1 MQAPQKN
8 DIKEIVEDSVLR
20 YQAGDRRALDD
31 VYGQLTTFCL
41 RVISKTSGRY
51 VKVDDDEAAV
61 IPHVI
66 LDVLENYDSTR
77 GAFLVYLGRSIRNR
91 IIDEARKA
99 KRSPS
104 IPFSSLS
111 EEQLPYLDKAD
122 TTFYENIIDDLARR
136 QEIMEFESLLSE
148 FEITFN
154 ELAKI
159 CPRQEKTRHQA
170 QLAARLLAQDQDLC
184 SYLLRKKMLPN
195 KELEDKY
202 LINRQTLDRY
212 RKYII
217 ATVLIIVNDFG
228 YLRQYVL
235 PK

>member
-20 YQAGDRRALDD
+20 YQAGDRGALDD
-31 VYGQLTTFCL
+31 IYGQLTTFCL
-41 RVISKTSGRY
+41 RVISKTSGKY
-51 VKVDDDEAAV
+51 VKLDDDEASV

-66 LDVLENYDSTR
+66 LDVLDKYDNER

-99 KRSPS
+99 KRNPS

-111 EEQLPYLDKAD
+111 EEQLPHLEKAD
-122 TTFYENIIDDLARR
+122 TAFYENIVDDLARR
-136 QEIMEFESLLSE
+136 QEILEFESLLGE
-148 FEITFN
+148 YEITFN

-159 CPRQEKTRHQA
+159 CPRQQKTRNQA
-170 QLAARLLAQDQDLC
+170 QMAARLLAQDQDLC

-202 LINRQTLDRY
+202 LINRQILDRY

-228 YLRQYVL
+228 CLKQYVL
-235 PK
+235 P

>member
-1 MQAPQKN
+1 
-8 DIKEIVEDSVLR
+8 
-20 YQAGDRRALDD
+20 
-31 VYGQLTTFCL
+31 
-41 RVISKTSGRY
+41 
-51 VKVDDDEAAV
+51 
-61 IPHVI
+61 
-66 LDVLENYDSTR
+66 
-77 GAFLVYLGRSIRNR
+77 
-91 IIDEARKA
+91 
-99 KRSPS
+99 
-104 IPFSSLS
+104 
-111 EEQLPYLDKAD
+111 
-122 TTFYENIIDDLARR
+122 
-136 QEIMEFESLLSE
+136 MEFESLLSE

-202 LINRQTLDRY
+202 LINRQILDRY

-217 ATVLIIVNDFG
+217 ATVIIIVNDFG
-228 YLRQYVL
+228 YLKQYVL

>member
-1 MQAPQKN
+1 MQVPQQN
-8 DIKEIVEDSVLR
+8 DMKEMVEDSVLR
-20 YQAGDRRALDD
+20 YQAGDLGALDNI
-31 VYGQLTTFCL
+31 YSQLTTFCL
-41 RVISKTSGRY
+41 RVISKTSGKY
-51 VKVDDDEAAV
+51 VKADDDEAAV

-66 LDVLENYDSTR
+66 LDVLDKYDTER
-77 GAFLVYLGRSIRNR
+77 GTFLVYLGRSIRNR
-91 IIDEARKA
+91 IIDEARKS

-111 EEQLPYLDKAD
+111 EEQLPYLEKAD
-122 TTFYENIIDDLARR
+122 TAFYENIIDDLARR
-136 QEIMEFESLLSE
+136 QEILEFETLLSE

-159 CPRQEKTRHQA
+159 CPRQPKTRSQA
-170 QLAARLLAQDQDLC
+170 QRAARLLAQDQDLC

-202 LINRQTLDRY
+202 LINRQILDRY

-228 YLRQYVL
+228 CLKEYVL
-235 PK
+235 PE

>member
-51 VKVDDDEAAV
+51 VKVDDDEPAV

-66 LDVLENYDSTR
+66 LDVLENYDSTQ

-136 QEIMEFESLLSE
+136 
-148 FEITFN
+148 
-154 ELAKI
+154 
-159 CPRQEKTRHQA
+159 
-170 QLAARLLAQDQDLC
+170 
-184 SYLLRKKMLPN
+184 
-195 KELEDKY
+195 
-202 LINRQTLDRY
+202 
-212 RKYII
+212 
-217 ATVLIIVNDFG
+217 
-228 YLRQYVL
+228 
-235 PK
+235 